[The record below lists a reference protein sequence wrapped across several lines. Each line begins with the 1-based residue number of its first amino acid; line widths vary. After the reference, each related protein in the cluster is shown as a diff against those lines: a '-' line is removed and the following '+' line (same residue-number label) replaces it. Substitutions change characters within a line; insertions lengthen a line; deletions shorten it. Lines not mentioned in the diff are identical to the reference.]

1 METVNTVTIGH
12 LTLDDVVLPNGE
24 THFDTPGGAALYA
37 AGGVFLW
44 EDKVGLVSR
53 IGKDYEQKNINYLKE
68 LGLNLVG
75 AKKVNKP
82 NIHIWALYDRNENR
96 YFIPQKDGGKYEELA
111 PTPKEIPEQYKK
123 EAAGF
128 HIAPMPL
135 ICQEKVLNAL
145 PEDKIITV
153 DPHHEW
159 VDSEYKTRWENILKK
174 VNVFLPSEEEFMIFW
189 EIEKKD
195 NLHDYKTY
203 LKQTSNLGPE
213 YVVLKVG
220 SRGVVFY
227 DRYKDEFHHIPSI
240 ADKIVDVT
248 GAGDAF
254 CGGFLSGIIQ
264 KGDPYKAAMRG
275 IVASSIVLEDF
286 GVMHL
291 LEADNKLVKKRKE
304 KLKQILG

>member
-304 KLKQILG
+304 KLKQI